1 MGPYTK
7 SQTATAIDDGW
18 EIKDGDGAVIA
29 ILDTETMADAL
40 LRHLQNDTKIV
51 IALSGGIVE
60 DVLTN
65 IAGGIDVEVID
76 DDDEPGDDASEELK
90 QAYADDMRK
99 LKEYRDTLYIYPW

>member
-29 ILDTETMADAL
+29 ILDTETTADAL

-65 IAGGIDVEVID
+65 IAGGIDVEVFD
-76 DDDEPGDDASEELK
+76 QDEPESDDPETLRLFEE
-90 QAYADDMRK
+90 DMRK